1 MFFYFLSD
9 LHTLRLL
16 CPNDAAEL
24 FALTDGSRHHLRE
37 WLPWLD
43 EIQEVADTEKFIDFT
58 LRQYSTGQGLVAAI
72 LYDGAI
78 AGVLGYNSV
87 DQQNRI
93 GHIGYWLGQDY
104 QGQGLMTNSCK
115 ALIEYG
121 FTALN
126 LNRLVISCATE
137 NYASRA
143 IPKRLGFDYEGTARD
158 AEWLY
163 DRFVDHEIYALL
175 RVQIQLPIDFAA
187 PIIKKEL
194 P

>member
-24 FALTDGSRHHLRE
+24 FALTDGSRHHLRQ

-43 EIQEVADTEKFIDFT
+43 GIQEVADTEKFIDFT

-78 AGVLGYNSV
+78 AGVVGYNSA
-87 DQQNRI
+87 DHENRI
-93 GHIGYWLGQDY
+93 GHIGYWLGKDH
-104 QGQGLMTNSCK
+104 QGRGLMTNSCK

-121 FTALN
+121 FTAFN
-126 LNRLVISCATE
+126 LNRLVIACATE

-143 IPKRLGFDYEGTARD
+143 IPQRLGFEHEGTARD

-163 DRFVDHEIYALL
+163 DRFVDHEIYSLL
-175 RVQIQLPIDFAA
+175 RAEIQLPIDFAA

>member
-1 MFFYFLSD
+1 
-9 LHTLRLL
+9 
-16 CPNDAAEL
+16 
-24 FALTDGSRHHLRE
+24 
-37 WLPWLD
+37 
-43 EIQEVADTEKFIDFT
+43 
-58 LRQYSTGQGLVAAI
+58 
-72 LYDGAI
+72 
-78 AGVLGYNSV
+78 
-87 DQQNRI
+87 
-93 GHIGYWLGQDY
+93 
-104 QGQGLMTNSCK
+104 MTNSCK

-163 DRFVDHEIYALL
+163 DRFVDHEIYSLL
-175 RVQIQLPIDFAA
+175 RIQIQLPIDFAA

>member
-16 CPNDAAEL
+16 SPNDAAEL
-24 FALTDGSRHHLRE
+24 FALTDGSRHHLRQ

-93 GHIGYWLGQDY
+93 GHIGYWIGQDY

-143 IPKRLGFDYEGTARD
+143 VPKRLGFEYEGTARD